1 MENVIN
7 NNELLRNL
15 NIIRQAVENYDT
27 ITLNNISFKLSQNSF
42 ETEDI
47 AENVHILLEAIKTFD
62 IDKVNQTLEDLRNL
76 IQDS

>member
-1 MENVIN
+1 MENVLN

-15 NIIRQAVENYDT
+15 NIIRQAVKNYDT